1 MGVHFS
7 FFAPCILGSRIHAQ
21 LIRRIFFK
29 LKSRKQISLLNN
41 TLSSLLLPLLL
52 LPPPPPPKNVFV
64 LAEKMFLFSP
74 KKCFCFRPKNVF
86 VFADFFFFV
95 FAEKMFVF
103 SPKYYIFG
111 VVFYFFYFFVLP
123 FFSFERLEY
132 SAARCLRGTLSSRR
146 RRRRRS
152 RCRRAPTAASQGTER
167 ASAPSLRGSASCAE
181 LSDTMTRCGVSV
193 CVGCRAAS
201 CGWA

>member
-52 LPPPPPPKNVFV
+52 LPPPPPKNVFV

-74 KKCFCFRPKNVF
+74 KKCLCFRR
-86 VFADFFFFV
+86 
-95 FAEKMFVF
+95 
-103 SPKYYIFG
+103 KYYIFG
-111 VVFYFFYFFVLP
+111 VVFYFFLFFRSPL
-123 FFSFERLEY
+123 SFERLEY